1 MNQII
6 MILYSNRIGG
16 ESMNINDTINLMKKI
31 NKQNNAYI
39 TANDYNANS
48 MVSSPEPVVKSA
60 KEVSAYDELMK
71 EALYNNFIKIANK
84 LRLDQKS
91 KNTGANFIQ
100 SIIDKSTDEV
110 NKSHFKALN
119 ANSEETSVIEYTYAS
134 IMEDYAKELRSV
146 NYELNGV
153 QGVREDSTTLA
164 HEGIV
169 DKFNDTIS
177 KFTPSKIN
185 DTIADRVEK
194 ATTNF
199 IDNRNAKIEKIKD
212 IYQKAKSFAANPKFS
227 DEAKQRVEESA
238 SRQVLEIRK
247 SQKSL
252 FESMV
257 EALTSAAMTKPNLQS
272 RYMDE
277 SSGLNMDAIIDD
289 TAAIYTVLEEC
300 NVFGF
305 LDANKLADAYIT
317 SLKQK

>member
-1 MNQII
+1 
-6 MILYSNRIGG
+6 
-16 ESMNINDTINLMKKI
+16 MNINDTINLMKKI

-39 TANDYNANS
+39 KGNDYNANS
-48 MVSSPEPVVKSA
+48 MVSSPDPVSNST
-60 KEVSAYDELMK
+60 KEVNVYDELIK
-71 EALYNNFIKIANK
+71 EALYNNFIKVADK
-84 LRLDQKS
+84 LRLDQKT

-100 SIIDKSTDEV
+100 SVIDKSTDEV
-110 NKSHFKALN
+110 NKAHYKTLN
-119 ANSEETSVIEYTYAS
+119 PSNEESVIEYTYAS
-134 IMEDYAKELRSV
+134 IVEDYAKELRSV

-153 QGVREDSTTLA
+153 QGIREDSTTLA
-164 HEGIV
+164 HEGII
-169 DKFNDTIS
+169 DRFNDSIT

-199 IDNRNAKIEKIKD
+199 IDDRNAKIEQIKD
-212 IYQKAKSFAANPKFS
+212 IYQKAKLFAANPKFS

-247 SQKSL
+247 SQKSI

-257 EALTSAAMTKPNLQS
+257 EALTSAAMVNPNLQA

-305 LDANKLADAYIT
+305 LDANKLADAYIA

>member
-1 MNQII
+1 MTQII

-39 TANDYNANS
+39 KGSDYNANS
-48 MVSSPEPVVKSA
+48 MVSSPDPVSNSN
-60 KEVSAYDELMK
+60 KEVSAYDELIK
-71 EALYNNFIKIANK
+71 EALYNNFIKVADK
-84 LRLDQKS
+84 LRLDQKA

-110 NKSHFKALN
+110 NKAHYKTLN
-119 ANSEETSVIEYTYAS
+119 PSNEESVIEYTYAS
-134 IMEDYAKELRSV
+134 IVEDYAKELRSV
-146 NYELNGV
+146 NYELNGI
-153 QGVREDSTTLA
+153 QGIREDSTTLA
-164 HEGIV
+164 HEGII
-169 DKFNDTIS
+169 DRFNDSIT

-199 IDNRNAKIEKIKD
+199 IDDRNAKIEQIKD

-247 SQKSL
+247 SQKSI

-257 EALTSAAMTKPNLQS
+257 EALTSAAMVNPNLQS

-305 LDANKLADAYIT
+305 LDANKLADAYIA

>member
-1 MNQII
+1 
-6 MILYSNRIGG
+6 
-16 ESMNINDTINLMKKI
+16 MNINDTINLMKKI

-39 TANDYNANS
+39 MGNDYNANS
-48 MVSSPEPVVKSA
+48 MVSSPEPVVKST
-60 KEVSAYDELMK
+60 KDVSAYDELMK

-119 ANSEETSVIEYTYAS
+119 TNSNEETSVIEYTYAS

-153 QGVREDSTTLA
+153 QGIREDSTTLV
-164 HEGIV
+164 HEVIV
-169 DKFNDTIS
+169 VKFNDTIS

-257 EALTSAAMTKPNLQS
+257 EALTSAAMINPNLQS
-272 RYMDE
+272 RYMNE
-277 SSGLNMDAIIDD
+277 SYGLNMDAIIDD

-305 LDANKLADAYIT
+305 LDANKLADAYIA

>member
-1 MNQII
+1 
-6 MILYSNRIGG
+6 
-16 ESMNINDTINLMKKI
+16 MNINDTINLMKKI

-39 TANDYNANS
+39 KGNDYNANS
-48 MVSSPEPVVKSA
+48 MVSSPDPVSNST
-60 KEVSAYDELMK
+60 KEVNVYDELIK
-71 EALYNNFIKIANK
+71 EALYNNFIKVADK
-84 LRLDQKS
+84 LRLDQKA

-110 NKSHFKALN
+110 NKAHYKSLN
-119 ANSEETSVIEYTYAS
+119 PSNEESVIEYTYAS
-134 IMEDYAKELRSV
+134 IVEDYAKELRSV
-146 NYELNGV
+146 NYELNGI
-153 QGVREDSTTLA
+153 QGIREDSTTLA
-164 HEGIV
+164 HKGII
-169 DKFNDTIS
+169 DKFNDSIT

-199 IDNRNAKIEKIKD
+199 IDDRNAKIEQIKD

-257 EALTSAAMTKPNLQS
+257 EALTSAAMVNPNLQS

-305 LDANKLADAYIT
+305 LDANKLADAYIA

>member
-1 MNQII
+1 
-6 MILYSNRIGG
+6 
-16 ESMNINDTINLMKKI
+16 
-31 NKQNNAYI
+31 
-39 TANDYNANS
+39 
-48 MVSSPEPVVKSA
+48 
-60 KEVSAYDELMK
+60 
-71 EALYNNFIKIANK
+71 
-84 LRLDQKS
+84 
-91 KNTGANFIQ
+91 
-100 SIIDKSTDEV
+100 
-110 NKSHFKALN
+110 
-119 ANSEETSVIEYTYAS
+119 
-134 IMEDYAKELRSV
+134 MEDYAKELRSV

-153 QGVREDSTTLA
+153 QGIREDSTTLA

-199 IDNRNAKIEKIKD
+199 IDDRNAKIEQIKD

-272 RYMDE
+272 RYMNE

-305 LDANKLADAYIT
+305 LDANKLADAYIA

>member
-1 MNQII
+1 MTQII

-39 TANDYNANS
+39 KGNDYNANS
-48 MVSSPEPVVKSA
+48 MVSSPDPVSNSTR
-60 KEVSAYDELMK
+60 EISAYDELIK
-71 EALYNNFIKIANK
+71 EALYNNFIKVADK
-84 LRLDQKS
+84 LRLDQKA

-100 SIIDKSTDEV
+100 SVIDKSTDEV
-110 NKSHFKALN
+110 NKAHYKTLN
-119 ANSEETSVIEYTYAS
+119 PSNEESVIEYTYAS
-134 IMEDYAKELRSV
+134 IVEDYARELRSV
-146 NYELNGV
+146 NYELNGI
-153 QGVREDSTTLA
+153 QGIREDSTTLA
-164 HEGIV
+164 HEGII
-169 DKFNDTIS
+169 DRFNDSIT

-199 IDNRNAKIEKIKD
+199 IDDRNAKIEQIKD

-247 SQKSL
+247 SQKSI

-257 EALTSAAMTKPNLQS
+257 EALTSAAMVNPNLQS

-305 LDANKLADAYIT
+305 LDANKLADAYIA

>member
-1 MNQII
+1 
-6 MILYSNRIGG
+6 
-16 ESMNINDTINLMKKI
+16 MNINDTINLMKKI

-39 TANDYNANS
+39 KGSDYNANS
-48 MVSSPEPVVKSA
+48 MVSSPDPVSNSN
-60 KEVSAYDELMK
+60 KEVSAYDELIK
-71 EALYNNFIKIANK
+71 EALYNNFIKVADK
-84 LRLDQKS
+84 LRLDQKA

-110 NKSHFKALN
+110 NKAHYKTLN
-119 ANSEETSVIEYTYAS
+119 PSNEESVIEYTYAS
-134 IMEDYAKELRSV
+134 IVEDYAKELRSV
-146 NYELNGV
+146 NYELNGI
-153 QGVREDSTTLA
+153 QGIREDSTTLA
-164 HEGIV
+164 HEGII
-169 DKFNDTIS
+169 DRFNDSIT

-199 IDNRNAKIEKIKD
+199 IDDRNAKIEQIKD

-247 SQKSL
+247 SQKSI

-257 EALTSAAMTKPNLQS
+257 EALTSAAMVNPNLQS

-305 LDANKLADAYIT
+305 LDANKLADAYIA